1 MLPALSQICTLH
13 APLEKDIE
21 DYAAGHC
28 PAIELWLGKVEGWL
42 ESRSVADLKSLL
54 ASHPMQAPVA
64 SFQGGLLNSQGEAR
78 KEHWSHFERRLPM
91 LAELGV
97 GTIVVACDVHGQLT
111 QQDLERVQM
120 SLTQIAQAAGRS
132 GVRAALEFQA
142 SSVFGNN
149 LQTAAALV
157 GEVGSPHLGICLDA
171 FHYSIGPSKPEDL
184 GYLTPA
190 NLFHVQFCDL
200 MDTPRELAADGDR
213 ILPGD
218 GDFHLQ
224 PIVDHLKAIDYRG
237 AVSIETMNPQIWE
250 IPPRQFG
257 EIAVTALRKV
267 LGLASMDSPA

>member
-1 MLPALSQICTLH
+1 LLPCISQICTLH

-42 ESRSVADLKSLL
+42 ESHSVADLKALL
-54 ASHPMQAPVA
+54 AAHSMQAPVA
-64 SFQGGLLNSQGEAR
+64 SFQGGLLNSQGDAR
-78 KEHWSHFERRLPM
+78 REHWAHFERRLPM

-97 GTIVVACDVHGQLT
+97 GTLVVAGDVHGPLT
-111 QQDLERVQM
+111 QTDLDRVQM

-132 GVRAALEFQA
+132 GLRVALEFQA
-142 SSVFGNN
+142 SATFGNN

-171 FHYSIGPSKPEDL
+171 FHYYAGPSKAEDL
-184 GYLTPA
+184 AYLTPE

-200 MDTPRELAADGDR
+200 IGTPRELASDGDR

-218 GDFHLQ
+218 GDFQLQ

-237 AVSIETMNPQIWE
+237 AVSIETMNPQIWV

-257 EIAVTALRKV
+257 EIAATALRKV
-267 LGLASMDSPA
+267 LGLASMA